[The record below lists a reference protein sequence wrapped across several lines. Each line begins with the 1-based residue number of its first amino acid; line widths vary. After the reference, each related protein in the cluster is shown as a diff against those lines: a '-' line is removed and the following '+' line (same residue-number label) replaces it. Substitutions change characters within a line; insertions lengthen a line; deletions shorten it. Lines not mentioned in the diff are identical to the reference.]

1 MTAQTRWLATA
12 AWLSLS
18 PWALAQ
24 AQPASSS
31 QLQIYGIV
39 DMALSAYHGEGAGTR
54 SMITSSGNQA
64 SRVGFRGLENL
75 GGGMQAGFDLEA
87 GLNVDTGAGLGTNTN
102 NQPSGAVGGG
112 GLTFNRKSYLFWRGA
127 LGELRLGRDYTPSFW
142 NTFVY
147 DPYRVGVGISGP
159 SMHGTTSTGIRASN
173 SVGYYTPGCSS
184 FSCKG
189 PFLQLMAASGENT
202 SGSEKSGDGNYW
214 GLRAGYGAQNWDV
227 ALASGKT
234 KNRVAGNFTQTNIGA
249 SYLWQGHRLMLLA
262 GENRSGRAQT
272 SLDGANRVRFAQ
284 VGGWIK
290 VGNGADYIPTSYT
303 YLKRNDSQGSTAH
316 KLSIGYVHALSR
328 RTALY
333 GTLAYIHNSGSLQ
346 LAASSSAEMGPTPV
360 PGGAASGIDLG
371 IRHNF

>member
-1 MTAQTRWLATA
+1 MVQTTWWMAGVAALA
-12 AWLSLS
+12 
-18 PWALAQ
+18 PWGMAQ
-24 AQPASSS
+24 AQEPSSS
-31 QLQIYGIV
+31 QLQVYGIV
-39 DMALSAYHGEGAGTR
+39 DMAVSAYHGEGAGTR
-54 SMITSSGNQA
+54 TMITSSGNQA
-64 SRVGFRGLENL
+64 SRVGFKGREDL
-75 GGGMQAGFDLEA
+75 GGGMLAGFDLEA

-102 NQPSGAVGGG
+102 NQPNGAAGGG
-112 GLTFNRKSYLFWRGA
+112 GLVFNRKSYLYWSGA

-189 PFLQLMAASGENT
+189 PFLQVMAAMGENAR
-202 SGSEKSGDGNYW
+202 SADNRSDGNYW
-214 GLRAGYGAQNWDV
+214 GFRAGYGAANWDV
-227 ALASGKT
+227 AIASGTT
-234 KNRVAGNFTQTNIGA
+234 KNVAAGNFRQSNIGG

-262 GENRSGRAQT
+262 GENKAGQGQA
-272 SLDGANRVRFAQ
+272 SLDNANRVRFAQ

-290 VGNGADYIPTSYT
+290 VGSGADYIPTSYT
-303 YLKRNDSQGSTAH
+303 YLKRNDAQGSTAH

-333 GTLAYIHNSGSLQ
+333 GTLVYIHNGGSLR

-360 PGGAASGIDLG
+360 AGGAASGIDLG